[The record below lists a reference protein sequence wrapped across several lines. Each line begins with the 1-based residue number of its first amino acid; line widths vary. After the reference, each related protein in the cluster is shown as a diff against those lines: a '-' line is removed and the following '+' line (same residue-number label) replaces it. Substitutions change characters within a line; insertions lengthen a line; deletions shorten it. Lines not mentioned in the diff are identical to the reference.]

1 MQAVSNYDLE
11 HAQKL
16 KNSANRLIN
25 NNGDLSQAAD
35 LLDLAIRFCP
45 PEETLEVAL
54 YHNMKGVALYN
65 VAIGINGQK
74 AALVEFTKALEFNP
88 KYLMARRN
96 VMAIHRNLK
105 HYD

>member
-1 MQAVSNYDLE
+1 
-11 HAQKL
+11 
-16 KNSANRLIN
+16 
-25 NNGDLSQAAD
+25 
-35 LLDLAIRFCP
+35 
-45 PEETLEVAL
+45 
-54 YHNMKGVALYN
+54 MKGVALYN